1 MEDDRG
7 GDDSETR
14 SPSTAVTM
22 DAGRTMSVLEAIS
35 RRRLLALAI
44 SGTAAVVAGSVAPPF
59 VVAGSAATFRTGPE
73 LVFNSS
79 FELTS
84 GLNATAGWVLS

>member
-1 MEDDRG
+1 M
-7 GDDSETR
+7 
-14 SPSTAVTM
+14 
-22 DAGRTMSVLEAIS
+22 
-35 RRRLLALAI
+35 ALAI